1 MDPGAPF
8 LARVEGRMQCPGMV
22 PKAEIV
28 TVSVC
33 AYCNA
38 THARQSQT
46 CSESCA
52 RGYRRRGKQARA
64 DVASASP
71 VVALG
76 MGVLLDLG
84 MALAALDDARAI
96 LPDESESELLNLFA
110 KLPPAHRGVLTDGL
124 RRAVAKLEVA
134 RLAAE

>member
-1 MDPGAPF
+1 MREN

-52 RGYRRRGKQARA
+52 RGFRRRGKQARA

-76 MGVLLDLG
+76 MGALLDLG
-84 MALAALDDARAI
+84 MALAFIEEARDL

-110 KLPPAHRGVLTDGL
+110 ELPPSHRGALVEGL
-124 RRAVAKLEVA
+124 RRSVAKLEVA